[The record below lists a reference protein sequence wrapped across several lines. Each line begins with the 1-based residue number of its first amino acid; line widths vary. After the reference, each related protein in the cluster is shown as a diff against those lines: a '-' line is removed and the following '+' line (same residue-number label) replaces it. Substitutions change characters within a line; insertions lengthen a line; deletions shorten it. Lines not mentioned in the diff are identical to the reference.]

1 MNERNLKILFYSMAF
16 ALLIILLIISRD
28 AGISGD
34 EKVHYEHSEKVY
46 DYFASM
52 GKDQDAIYTP
62 ETHLQ
67 YYGQLPD
74 NISTIIIHWFKIKD
88 IYGFRHLFS
97 SFLGWL
103 AIFVSALFAR
113 WLKGYWA
120 AIITLLLFA
129 VSPRFLGHLQNNLKD
144 IPFALAYI
152 AGVYYI
158 LRLTYV
164 NFKTGTSFPML
175 MLIASIAFSVGI
187 RAGGIL
193 LIFYLFLAVFLLLLF
208 DYNRK
213 KKLFWFQGKRT
224 LILAFIISLSG
235 YFLGQILWPYALQNP
250 LVNPW
255 KSAILM
261 TNFTT
266 SIQQIFDGNFIWS
279 EFHPWYYLPKY
290 MLITIPLIV
299 LVGLLLFIVFSK
311 RIIEKKF
318 RFTYYYL
325 IFSCLF
331 PVIFVILAKS
341 NLYGAWRHF
350 SFVYPGIVILASIGI
365 YESLKVIHKL
375 SSKIISIIVFV
386 VLTIHPLKF
395 MANSYPFFYL
405 YYNQFVGGLNG
416 AYGKYETDYYYT
428 TLKAGADWLKKY
440 LEEEGIKGNVI
451 VGSNSD
457 PAWYFRDMNNIK
469 CTYFRYNKRNEV
481 NWDYAII
488 VNSYIE
494 PQQLLRGEFPPEGT
508 IHEVLIDNVP
518 VCVVVEQKTKLAWQA
533 SQAFDNEEYEKA
545 ATLYKEALNYY
556 QKDEHIYF
564 KLGKSL
570 NLLGQN
576 DEAMDAIQKSLEIN
590 PAYEPSLY
598 LAGVMNYKEGKI
610 SEAKQDLETLIKA
623 NKKYFIA
630 YTELTRIYIDRG
642 KIPEARKTLKECLTL
657 NPRNQEAIRL
667 MGKTYEE
674 TNPDIA
680 QKYFDLADSIN
691 TLN

>member
-224 LILAFIISLSG
+224 LALAFIISLSG

>member
-103 AIFVSALFAR
+103 AIFVSALFAH

-469 CTYFRYNKRNEV
+469 CTYFRYNERNEV

>member
-74 NISTIIIHWFKIKD
+74 NISTILIHWFKIKD

-224 LILAFIISLSG
+224 LALAFIISLSG

-266 SIQQIFDGNFIWS
+266 SIQQIFEGNFIWS

-299 LVGLLLFIVFSK
+299 LLGLLLFIIFSK

-318 RFTYYYL
+318 RFTYYFL
-325 IFSCLF
+325 IFTCLF

-395 MANSYPFFYL
+395 IANSYPFFYL

-440 LEEEGIKGNVI
+440 LEEKEIKGNVI

-469 CTYFRYNKRNEV
+469 CTYFRYNERNEV

-642 KIPEARKTLKECLTL
+642 EIPEARKTLKECLTL